1 MWLSPEFLK
10 WDTYPEYELSDQN
23 YRRAYDMWSH
33 ADQVLRQF
41 QDDFHRVDALST
53 LKRALS
59 HRLQLLKDLHKLDAI
74 PLSRKPKRTIEQLEF
89 FGVVR
94 PTMLIQLIDVR
105 NAIEHEDA
113 PPPPYKRCLEL
124 LDFVWYFLRS
134 TDRLATRLIT
144 DIYFHQPRAK
154 DYDTG
159 YFVTI
164 ETGPQNAW
172 QMNFVASVNSSLLR
186 EDKEN
191 DWFQVRIDSL
201 ETRDEVR
208 SRISH
213 EDSNALED
221 RRSKDLYIKGTIIGP
236 ENNLKEIVDM
246 YFDIAL
252 SIYM

>member
-1 MWLSPEFLK
+1 MWLSPEFLT
-10 WDTYPEYELSDQN
+10 WDIYPDYEISDQN
-23 YRRAYDMWSH
+23 YRRAYEMWAH
-33 ADQVLRQF
+33 ADQVLKQF

-74 PLSRKPKRTIEQLEF
+74 PLSRKPKRTIEQLAF

-113 PPPPYKRCLEL
+113 PPPPYERCLEL

-144 DIYFHQPRAK
+144 DIWFGQPLAK
-154 DYDTG
+154 DYHTR

-164 ETGPQNAW
+164 DIGPKNAW
-172 QMNFVASVNSSLLR
+172 QMNFVASVNSSLLH

-201 ETRDEVR
+201 ETRDELH
-208 SRISH
+208 SHISH
-213 EDSNALED
+213 EDSNAPKD
-221 RRSKDLYIKGTIIGP
+221 MQSKDLYIKGTIIGP
-236 ENNLKEIVDM
+236 ENNLKEIFDL

-252 SIYM
+252 NI